1 MGTFQH
7 ASELLNMYM
16 RLGHRGCLLF
26 IFEPKAVH
34 VRSPLTQLL
43 VMLSTS
49 LCLRSL
55 KILHYTVLSSHLLE
69 GMLQLHNRETACS
82 ILKQRDEG
90 EGVWSHCWGA
100 VTHRT
105 CIITDFLSLSSCLS
119 FPESCKW
126 CAGQS
131 LSRPTSRNRPL
142 QQGLTPPRLGLS
154 GAADAATKRYQF
166 SFASVYLVGFEG
178 NVVMRN

>member
-1 MGTFQH
+1 MLAAWVYFSIAQICCTCTWDLATEAAYLSFL
-7 ASELLNMYM
+7 SP
-16 RLGHRGCLLF
+16 RLSILDPPPYTAACHVINKLV
-26 IFEPKAVH
+26 FEVFE
-34 VRSPLTQLL
+34 
-43 VMLSTS
+43 
-49 LCLRSL
+49 

-69 GMLQLHNRETACS
+69 GMLQLHNPETACS
-82 ILKQRDEG
+82 ILKQWDEG
-90 EGVWSHCWGA
+90 EGVWSRCWAA

-126 CAGQS
+126 CAGLS

-154 GAADAATKRYQF
+154 GAADAATKRYQS
-166 SFASVYLVGFEG
+166 SFGSVS
-178 NVVMRN
+178 